1 MAPAKQGAHAR
12 LRERGVSDG
21 VGGGGCLPCLAPLPR
36 LFPLSSPPGTLVP
49 QARFPEVRS
58 PSAKPRSPHPVTS
71 PSGPAQPAAALS
83 LRVREALGLPGARW
97 VLGPAARPAPPP
109 LIVASP
115 RAGLATSGCALLSSS
130 PLHTT

>member
-12 LRERGVSDG
+12 LRERGVGDR
-21 VGGGGCLPCLAPLPR
+21 GGGVLPCLAPLPR

-49 QARFPEVRS
+49 QARLPEVHS
-58 PSAKPRSPHPVTS
+58 PSVKPRSPHPVTS

-83 LRVREALGLPGARW
+83 LRVREALGLSGARW
-97 VLGPAARPAPPP
+97 VLGPAARRAPPP